1 MARMPYT
8 NFHELNQDWIIK
20 QIKTAY
26 NADNPPP
33 YPVKSVNGQTGI
45 VNLNSDNIID
55 VESGID
61 LTDALRAKQNR
72 PSQNGTAGQVLG
84 LDNNLNPVW
93 VNQNPGVTAYDD
105 LTGRPKINGHTLSG
119 EMDGADIGLIDEP
132 ATPGTVGQVLTSDG
146 QGGASWQNIPTPP
159 TPISGDYAPVIT
171 DSASGPVASFPD
183 GANDLDMLS
192 LIAEIVPVQAGTGD
206 PSPNNLRA
214 ISGRG
219 GVTVYP
225 TGANVWD
232 EEWEVGLIDVNS
244 GNNTSSTIYSRS
256 KNYIPVKPGETYR
269 FVPSSINFY
278 LRKYGLNHDYIGYAQ
293 ATGGNDSSHVFTIP
307 TDTYYL
313 RFCWDGNTYNNN
325 ISVNYPSTDTS
336 YHAYQEKEPI
346 LEAWGDIAGT
356 IYGGTIDVITGV
368 LTVNR
373 KAVSFTGN
381 ETWVKSASTESYF
394 INQANKPALS
404 DAHVAR
410 SANGYFL
417 CNAFKPVAYV
427 SPLPNYQAEFHVG
440 VNGNTFGFH
449 DDSILTVTDWTTYVQ
464 TLYNNNTPLTIC
476 YYLNN
481 PITYQLTAQDVQ
493 TLLGTNN
500 IYSDSGDC
508 SVTYRADTKL
518 FILKV
523 V

>member
-45 VNLNSDNIID
+45 VNLNSDTIID
-55 VESGID
+55 VESGMD
-61 LTDALRAKQNR
+61 LTDALRAKQDR

-84 LDNNLNPVW
+84 LDNNLKPVW

-105 LTGRPKINGHTLSG
+105 LTGRPQINGHTLSG

-192 LIAEIVPVQAGTGD
+192 LIAEIVPIQAGTGD

-219 GVTVYP
+219 GVTVYK
-225 TGANVWD
+225 TGINLWN
-232 EEWEVGLIDVNS
+232 EEWELGIYDISTGNKVANNSNIRNKDLIPVSPNTNYTWYNASSNVIRFVYYDVNKNRIS
-244 GNNTSSTIYSRS
+244 SVSNTKS
-256 KNYIPVKPGETYR
+256 
-269 FVPSSINFY
+269 
-278 LRKYGLNHDYIGYAQ
+278 
-293 ATGGNDSSHVFTIP
+293 
-307 TDTYYL
+307 
-313 RFCWDGNTYNNN
+313 GNTYSITTPANCFYMAFYYGATEYNNDV
-325 ISVNYPSTDTS
+325 SVNYPETDTD
-336 YHAYQEKEPI
+336 YHAYQGIEPI

-368 LTVNR
+368 LTVNQM
-373 KAVSFTGN
+373 AVSFSGN
-381 ETWVKSASTESYF
+381 ETWVKSASTESYY
-394 INQANKPALS
+394 INQTNFPAIAN
-404 DAHVAR
+404 AHVAR
-410 SANGYFL
+410 SSNGLFL
-417 CNAFKPVAYV
+417 CNAFKPVPYV
-427 SPLPNYQAEFHVG
+427 SPLPNYQAAFYVG
-440 VNGNTFGFH
+440 VDGNTFSFH
-449 DDSILTVTDWTTYVQ
+449 DDSILTLTDWTTYVQ

-493 TLLGTNN
+493 TLLGSNN
-500 IYSDSGDC
+500 IYSDSGNC